1 MNQDYSP
8 LHAACQSYLDA
19 ILAGDK
25 NLAHQVIL
33 GELQSGT
40 MPMDAY
46 LHILVPAQRRIG
58 ELWLNGDLSIANEH
72 MATEIT
78 TLEMELLR
86 GIANRKPSINRKVL
100 VATAPGERHSLGARI
115 VSDFLYINGWD
126 VDFLG
131 TDIPADELGIFA
143 KERKPD
149 VIALSIVLS
158 ENINGAKE
166 AIAMV
171 KQYAPTIPI
180 MIGGP
185 GVNGEDQ
192 VKELGADGFAADA
205 SAAVR
210 TARDLAGIGQA
221 ESLEQ
226 ALAELGSR
234 IQAARRAVNWN
245 QQNLA
250 ESAGMDRTYIS
261 ALENGKQNLTISAL
275 LKIANAL
282 DVPASSLIPD

>member
-1 MNQDYSP
+1 MNQNNSP
-8 LHAACQSYLDA
+8 LSAACQSYLDA
-19 ILAGDK
+19 ILSGDK
-25 NLAHQVIL
+25 TLAHQIVL
-33 GELQSGT
+33 AELQSGT
-40 MPMDAY
+40 IPMDAY
-46 LHILVPAQRRIG
+46 LQILVPAQRRIG
-58 ELWLNGDLSIANEH
+58 ELWLDGELSIANEH

-86 GIANRKPSINRKVL
+86 GIANRKPSINRRVL

-131 TDIPADELGIFA
+131 SDIPAEELGIFA

-158 ENINGAKE
+158 ENIDGAKE
-166 AIAMV
+166 AIQMV
-171 KQYAPTIPI
+171 KRFAPMIPI

-185 GVNGEDQ
+185 AVQGEEH
-192 VKELGADGFAADA
+192 VKEIGADGYAADA
-205 SAAVR
+205 SSAIR
-210 TARDLAGIGQA
+210 TARHLAGIGKA
-221 ESLEQ
+221 ENLEQ
-226 ALAELGSR
+226 ALSELGSR
-234 IQAARRAVNWN
+234 IQIARRAINWN

-250 ESAGMDRTYIS
+250 ESSGMDRTYIS